1 MQHVIRE
8 CFVTPDAQGRGL
20 GFFAFMAGSVLGAAL
35 QLQQAALWERAAYP
49 ALPLAA
55 AAGWLLL
62 RCARFVPR
70 LLLPA
75 LLLIGAMA
83 GAGLAGWRACAYASE
98 ALAPALEGRDL
109 QVVGVVAQ
117 MPQRGDGAVRFPF
130 DVESARWTGDA
141 ERSLPRIP
149 SRIALGYADHTGL
162 WGRAPEEASRAEPAA
177 APAPVHAGERW
188 HMTVRLKAPHGN
200 LIRMA
205 STRSSG
211 SGSRACRPAAT
222 YASARGVRSRSGRRR
237 PGATRSSGR
246 AKRCATLSS
255 SACPSA
261 GRRV

>member
-1 MQHVIRE
+1 LQHVIRE

-117 MPQRGDGAVRFPF
+117 MPQRGDGAT
-130 DVESARWTGDA
+130 SGARRRWRG
-141 ERSLPRIP
+141 
-149 SRIALGYADHTGL
+149 SR
-162 WGRAPEEASRAEPAA
+162 
-177 APAPVHAGERW
+177 
-188 HMTVRLKAPHGN
+188 
-200 LIRMA
+200 
-205 STRSSG
+205 
-211 SGSRACRPAAT
+211 SRACTSLTEKTFVHNLRQELSTAAGGRRSSRLMLWRPAPHA
-222 YASARGVRSRSGRRR
+222 ALVGGVLL
-237 PGATRSSGR
+237 
-246 AKRCATLSS
+246 ATLYALFS
-255 SACPSA
+255 
-261 GRRV
+261 G